1 MRPAGRRTYAV
12 AIMGTNGSVAIEL
25 QGWERSLLPAG
36 VLGDGSSQGRSLRD
50 WVVDLVLFAFAGGVG
65 LLFLAQTWI
74 EHPTAALVLDVV
86 AGGVA
91 CVSLWWRR
99 GRPLTVALIVVP
111 ISAFSTLAGGAA
123 LVAAF
128 SVAVR
133 CPVRVTAGVAALTL
147 AAGAIVS
154 GLYTDGGYDLEG
166 MIIGALLTALAVGWG
181 MLVGVQRRLL
191 VSMRE
196 HTRGL
201 EAEHN
206 LRLEQARRAERTRIA
221 REMHD
226 VLAHRVSLL
235 SVHAGALEYNSGAPP
250 EDVAAAAGVIRE
262 TAHAALTDLRDVLG
276 VLRDGETAGRLE
288 APQPTLAELPAL
300 VAESRAAG
308 MDVRCTVPAAPD
320 DVPVALGRT
329 AYRVVQEGLTN
340 ARKHAPGAL
349 VDVAVAGDP
358 IGWLDVAVLTRP
370 RVGHIVADGPRPPG
384 AGTGLVGLTE
394 RVTLAGGRL
403 EHGPTPEGG
412 FDLRARL
419 PWAP

>member
-1 MRPAGRRTYAV
+1 MPGGVGGPTLSAMAATRAV
-12 AIMGTNGSVAIEL
+12 SIDVH
-25 QGWERSLLPAG
+25 GWERSLLPAG
-36 VLGDGSSQGRSLRD
+36 VLGDGAGHARSLRD
-50 WVVDLVLFAFAGGVG
+50 WIVDLVLFAFAGGVG
-65 LLFLAQTWI
+65 LLFLAQTWT
-74 EHPTAALVLDVV
+74 EHSTATLLLDVL

-99 GRPLTVALIVVP
+99 DRPLTVALIVIP
-111 ISAFSTLAGGAA
+111 ISAVSALAGGAA

-133 CPVRVTAGVAALTL
+133 CPVRVTAGVGALTL
-147 AAGAIVS
+147 AADAIVS
-154 GLYTDGGYDLEG
+154 GLYTDGGYDLDG
-166 MIIGALLTALAVGWG
+166 MVIGALLTALAVGWG

-201 EAEHN
+201 EAEQS

-235 SVHAGALEYNSGAPP
+235 SVHAGALEFNSGAPP

-276 VLRDGETAGRLE
+276 VLRDGDTGGLE

-308 MDVRCTVPAAPD
+308 MDVRCTAPPAPA

-358 IGWLDVAVLTRP
+358 LAGLDVAVRTRP
-370 RVGHIVADGPRPPG
+370 RVGQVVAGPRPPG

-394 RVTLAGGRL
+394 RVTLSGGRL
-403 EHGPTPEGG
+403 EHGP
-412 FDLRARL
+412 
-419 PWAP
+419 